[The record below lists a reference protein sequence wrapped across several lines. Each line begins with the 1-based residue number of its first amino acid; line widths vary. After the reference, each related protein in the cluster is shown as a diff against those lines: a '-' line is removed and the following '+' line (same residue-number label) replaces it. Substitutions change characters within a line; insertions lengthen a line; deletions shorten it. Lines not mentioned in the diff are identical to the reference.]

1 MRNVNGAMLQ
11 GTYINFHFYQY
22 LFINGSLLNYH
33 FYYLIFPTQDRPDTY
48 PYLLVTIGSGVSIL
62 MVESESK
69 FERIGGTATGGGT
82 FWGLGR
88 LLTGATVCN
97 FLLISIQTISQTC
110 PIVFMRLANVYLY

>member
-1 MRNVNGAMLQ
+1 M
-11 GTYINFHFYQY
+11 
-22 LFINGSLLNYH
+22 
-33 FYYLIFPTQDRPDTY
+33 QDRADTY

-88 LLTGATVCN
+88 LLTGATVSD
-97 FLLISIQTISQTC
+97 FLLICSKHSDEIQVTISQFC
-110 PIVFMRLANVYLY
+110 LIVFVRLANGYLY